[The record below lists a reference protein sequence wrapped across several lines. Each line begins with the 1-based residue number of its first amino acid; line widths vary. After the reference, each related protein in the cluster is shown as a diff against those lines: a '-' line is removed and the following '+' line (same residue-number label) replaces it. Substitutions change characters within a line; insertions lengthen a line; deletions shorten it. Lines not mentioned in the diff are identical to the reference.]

1 MRIKEVC
8 KKTGLTDKAV
18 RLYISNQLINPA
30 FTENYA
36 GRKNYSFSDDDVDV
50 LNKIALLRRY
60 DFSVNDIR
68 EMLIN
73 KDHVLSILE
82 KHLNNTKQNVEES
95 SMVLANL
102 TNAYDKSVSD
112 IDELCIILMENLE
125 PNSFEIMNFINSVWK
140 KIKRKMPALLVICIV
155 GFTVSILLLIAVT
168 ILLSKLF
175 LLLD

>member
-8 KKTGLTDKAV
+8 KKTGLTDKAI
-18 RLYISNQLINPA
+18 RLYIANRLINPA
-30 FTENYA
+30 FTENYS
-36 GRKNYSFSDDDVDV
+36 GRKNYNFSDDDVDV

-68 EMLIN
+68 KMLN
-73 KDHVLSILE
+73 NNDNVLSILE

-112 IDELCIILMENLE
+112 VDELCIILNENLE
-125 PNSFEIMNFINSVWK
+125 PNNFEIMNFINSVWE